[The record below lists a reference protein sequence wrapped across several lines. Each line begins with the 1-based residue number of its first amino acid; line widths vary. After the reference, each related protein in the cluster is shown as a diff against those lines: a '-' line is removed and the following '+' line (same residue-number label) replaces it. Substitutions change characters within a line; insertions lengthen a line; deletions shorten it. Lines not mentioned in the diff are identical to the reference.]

1 MSHIVIDARESGTST
16 GRYIDKL
23 VEFLHVLKPNHRFT
37 IITKPGRVEY
47 IRKIAPSF
55 DVVETNV
62 KEFTFA
68 EQFTFKKEI
77 EALQPDLVHF
87 PAVQQP
93 VLYTGKVVTTF
104 QDLTTAR
111 FRNPAKNP
119 IVFWI
124 KQRIYIW
131 LNKWVAHK
139 SAGHIAISE
148 WVKND
153 VADFCKIDKNLI
165 TVTLEASDPM
175 EGDEPFH
182 PVDGKKYIM
191 YLGRPTPHKN
201 LGRLIDAFVILKKN
215 YPDLYLVLVGKT
227 DFNYRQHEE
236 RVKRDGIPDVIFA
249 GFVPDEQFKSVY
261 SRAAVYCVPSL
272 SEGFCIPGLEAMTYG
287 APVASSSA
295 TCLPEVYGS
304 AAHYFNPYDPT
315 DIARAIDDIL
325 TNPKLRKKLIELGY
339 KQVKKY
345 SWKRMAQETLAVYEK
360 TLKKP

>member
-16 GRYIDKL
+16 GRYVDKL
-23 VEFLHVLKPNHRFT
+23 VEFLHTLKPKHHIT
-37 IITKPGRVEY
+37 IVTKPGRVAFMHQ
-47 IRKIAPSF
+47 IAPKF
-55 DVVETNV
+55 DVFETNV

-68 EQFTFKKEI
+68 EQTTFKKEL
-77 EALQPDLVHF
+77 EALRPDLVHF
-87 PAVQQP
+87 PAAQQP
-93 VLYTGKVVTTF
+93 VFYRGKVVTTF

-111 FRNPAKNP
+111 FRNPAKNLV
-119 IVFWI
+119 VFWL
-124 KQRIYIW
+124 KQRVYIV
-131 LNKWVAHK
+131 LNRWVARK

-153 VADFCKIDKNLI
+153 VAEFCHIDKKRI

-182 PVDGKKYIM
+182 LVDGKKYIM

-201 LGRLIDAFVILKKN
+201 LGRLIDAFVLLRKK

-236 RVKRDGIPDVIFA
+236 RVKRDSIENVIFA
-249 GFVPDEQFKSVY
+249 GFVPDEQFRSVY
-261 SRAAVYCVPSL
+261 SRASVYCVPSL

-295 TCLPEVYGS
+295 TCLPEVYGK
-304 AAHYFNPYDPT
+304 AAHYFDPYDPT

-325 TNPKLRKKLIELGY
+325 SSPKLQKELIQLGY

-345 SWKRMAQETLAVYEK
+345 SWKRMAEQTLAVYEK
-360 TLKKP
+360 TLKK